1 MATPNTATDAAP
13 AHEGAHYANPDAKQL
28 LGPIPKTDRASVQR
42 VVWPLFLCVVLGGLV
57 IAAAL
62 GLAQ

>member
-13 AHEGAHYANPDAKQL
+13 AHEGVHYDNPDTKPL
-28 LGPIPKTDRASVQR
+28 LGPIPKTDRVSVQR
-42 VVWPLFLCVVLGGLV
+42 VAWPLFLCVVVIGLA

-62 GLAQ
+62 GFAK